1 MDKNDSFVLVQ
12 FKDVNST
19 EMVQLAM
26 PNISP
31 MQLLALAGYFEYKAK
46 SIIQAQEVQMM
57 LEQERMEQEKP
68 KIAVPDTVLQR
79 K

>member
-68 KIAVPDTVLQR
+68 KIAVPDTMLQR

>member
-1 MDKNDSFVLVQ
+1 MNKDDSFVLVQ

-68 KIAVPDTVLQR
+68 KIAVPDTMLQR

>member
-1 MDKNDSFVLVQ
+1 MDKDDSFVLVQ
-12 FKDVNST
+12 FKDVNSV
-19 EMVQLAM
+19 EMTKLAM

-57 LEQERMEQEKP
+57 MEQERLEQEKP
-68 KIAVPDTVLQR
+68 KIAVPDTVLPR